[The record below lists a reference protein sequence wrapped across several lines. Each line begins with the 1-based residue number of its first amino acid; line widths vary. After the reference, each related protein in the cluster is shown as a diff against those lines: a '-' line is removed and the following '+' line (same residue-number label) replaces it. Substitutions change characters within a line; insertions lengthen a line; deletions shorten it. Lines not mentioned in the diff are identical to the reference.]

1 MWFPAH
7 SGGVQE
13 ETSYLGVPCLTA
25 RSNTE
30 RPVTVTCGTN
40 RLVGTSPDAMLRAAR
55 EALEGPRPETSL
67 PELWDGKAAQRIV
80 KIVKST
86 LSEDPRFSPLPDH

>member
-1 MWFPAH
+1 MAGAPLVITD

-13 ETSYLGVPCLTA
+13 ESTYLGVPCLTA

-40 RLVGTSPDAMLRAAR
+40 RLVPSRRAALVAG
-55 EALEGPRPETSL
+55 ALEMWGRAGAPANIER
-67 PELWDGKAAQRIV
+67 WDGDAALRIAD
-80 KIVKST
+80 IVSG
-86 LSEDPRFSPLPDH
+86 